1 MKGDIAMDII
11 SILAAFG
18 GGVFGSLIGGT
29 TAFIFT
35 GLTGLAGIVVSLS
48 GGGDAILNNI
58 AFGPFFG
65 PHVAF
70 AGGVAAAALSGRI
83 KKNLESKG
91 TEECLAKSEQ
101 YVGGCDTLTPIFKTK
116 DPLVILLGGVFGIL
130 GLTVNYFYAEILHL
144 PIDTIAFTVLT
155 LGIVCRLLIGTAGL
169 FGKKPKNVNR
179 YAFEPQ
185 QLIFSLIWSFGFSAV
200 VAYACHTLNINN
212 IGFVISAC
220 SLIFLYFG
228 LDFPVTHHIS
238 MITGYAT
245 IAFGNVFLGAL
256 FGVIAFL
263 VGEFILRTFSSYA
276 DTHIDMPAFTI
287 AVLSFLILGI
297 LS

>member
-1 MKGDIAMDII
+1 MELI

-18 GGVFGSLIGGT
+18 GGIFGSLIGGT

-35 GLTGLAGIVVSLS
+35 GLMGLAGLVVSLS
-48 GGGDAILNNI
+48 GGGDAILNNV

-70 AGGVAAAALSGRI
+70 VGGVAAAALSG
-83 KKNLESKG
+83 KKKRALEAEG
-91 TEECLAKSEQ
+91 TEEALLKSKY
-101 YVGGCDTLTPIFKTK
+101 YVDGCDTLTPLFKTK
-116 DPLVILLGGVFGIL
+116 DPMVILIGGIFGVL
-130 GLTVNYFYAEILHL
+130 GLFVNHFYSEVLCL
-144 PIDTIAFTVLT
+144 PMDTPGFTVLT
-155 LGIVCRLLIGTAGL
+155 LGIVCRLLLGTTGL
-169 FGKKPKNVNR
+169 FGEKPGNVNR
-179 YAFEPQ
+179 YDSNSRE
-185 QLIFSLIWSFGFSAV
+185 IVFSLIWSFGLASV
-200 VAYACHTLNINN
+200 VAYACYKLNINN

-238 MITGYAT
+238 MVTGYAT
-245 IAFGNVFLGAL
+245 IAFGNVFLGSL
-256 FGVIAFL
+256 FGVIAFFL
-263 VGEFILRTFSSYA
+263 GEFIFRTFSSYA

-287 AVLSFLILGI
+287 ATLSLVILGI